1 MKHRR
6 GFHYPPYGRSP
17 IVLVQSS
24 RLEEAAGW
32 AASLGRWFQSTQL
45 DGVRVL
51 GPATAP
57 IARIKRIYRFH
68 LLLKAGSRQALART
82 LHLALAQADNLGIP
96 RRNLIVDVDAVN
108 LM

>member
-1 MKHRR
+1 
-6 GFHYPPYGRSP
+6 
-17 IVLVQSS
+17 
-24 RLEEAAGW
+24 
-32 AASLGRWFQSTQL
+32 
-45 DGVRVL
+45 VRVL

-68 LLLKAGSRQALART
+68 LVVKAGKRQALART
-82 LHLALAQADNLGIP
+82 LRLALAEADTLSIP